1 MISTVQ
7 IPLRSDLRYSGI
19 FLTDVSGQ
27 IIGAI
32 FKGQELQD
40 GWNHAYSTTF
50 SSQDII
56 SSAVKYLAR
65 GFYECLWLT
74 SF

>member
-19 FLTDVSGQ
+19 SLTDVSGQ
-27 IIGAI
+27 PFGAI

-40 GWNHAYSTTF
+40 EWNHAYST
-50 SSQDII
+50 
-56 SSAVKYLAR
+56 AY
-65 GFYECLWLT
+65 
-74 SF
+74 SFQEI